1 MKAFRFTLEAVRTV
15 RQRRE
20 NEALEKFAQALLAR
34 QVLLDLL
41 ESIDERIDQ
50 SRGQIRK
57 LLTHGCDA
65 AQASQAYDCHA
76 TLEKRREEC
85 VTSLGQAELR
95 VNAASQAMLLARQQR
110 EIVDIY
116 CDKQKARHQRL
127 ELLEE
132 QKLLDEFASRRS
144 PSAQLSPTA
153 AANE

>member
-15 RQRRE
+15 RQRKE
-20 NEALEKFAQALLAR
+20 NEALEKFVQALLAR
-34 QVLLDLL
+34 QALLDLL
-41 ESIDERIDQ
+41 ESIDERITQ
-50 SRGQIRK
+50 SRAQIRK
-57 LLTHGCDA
+57 LLADGCGA

-85 VTSLGQAELR
+85 VTSLGHAERR

-127 ELLEE
+127 QLLEE
-132 QKLLDEFASRRS
+132 QKALDEFASRRS
-144 PSAQLSPTA
+144 LLQISPPIA
-153 AANE
+153 AHD